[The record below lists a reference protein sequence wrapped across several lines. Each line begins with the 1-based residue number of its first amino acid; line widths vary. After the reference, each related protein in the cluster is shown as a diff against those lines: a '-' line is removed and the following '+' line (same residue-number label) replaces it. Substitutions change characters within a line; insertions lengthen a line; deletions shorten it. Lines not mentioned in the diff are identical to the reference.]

1 MLDDHESCDSMNEL
15 MLPSF
20 GQLQSPNKLPSL
32 GLKASSTSNTYGS
45 FLENDQNMFEGMITN
60 GTNIQGSMINNSPSS
75 FPSTTAN
82 LLSLKPSFPT
92 SNLYWNNEEG
102 TTNTSGAAGTNNCS
116 SSSSKRFVMERGDHE
131 NVSFPSLLIQFPQN
145 SQASI
150 HEQAPSLGGTIGDQG
165 VVRHHEPQ
173 SFTNWYSH
181 I

>member
-1 MLDDHESCDSMNEL
+1 MNEL

-20 GQLQSPNKLPSL
+20 GQLQSPNKLSSL
-32 GLKASSTSNTYGS
+32 GLKASSTSNTYSS
-45 FLENDQNMFEGMITN
+45 FLENDQNMFEGMVTD
-60 GTNIQGSMINNSPSS
+60 GTNLQGSMINNSLSS

-92 SNLYWNNEEG
+92 SNLYWNNHEEG
-102 TTNTSGAAGTNNCS
+102 TTNTSGAAGTANCS
-116 SSSSKRFVMERGDHE
+116 PSSSKRFVTERGDHE

-150 HEQAPSLGGTIGDQG
+150 HEHAPT
-165 VVRHHEPQ
+165 HEPQ
-173 SFTNWYSH
+173 GFTNWYSQ